1 MQDSPFPAPG
11 RVRRALADLR
21 DRVRTDGWVNLL
33 TGLGGRRDSSTAAV
47 VCPPRY
53 LTNQEILWLYHGSDL
68 ARRIVDLLPS
78 EAMRLG
84 WLTGDERLDKA
95 LRRKDV
101 GRKFLDAWIWGRA
114 YGRAGLLVL
123 YSDRL
128 GPYDKPVKDTDVGPG
143 DVVDMIPIEGID
155 MTAAR
160 RDYRTGEITHFSVTD
175 TGGLAGGRDIHVSR
189 FVMFRGIRTAER
201 VKVERDGAHLGVL
214 QIVADMLR
222 DTDQAWRGV
231 MHLLQDLSQAVF
243 KVKGLISQL
252 ANGQKGAV
260 MDRMEIVDLSRS
272 IARAVVIDADGEDF
286 SHVGAANVTGIDGL
300 INLVFQRVA
309 GAAGVPMTKLFGIAP
324 TGFNDGAQDRKN
336 FQDAAEIERE
346 EITDQAARVSRL
358 YAASLR
364 KDPHKVAIKWPP
376 LWAPTPG
383 ERADLDVKQA
393 QAAQARIQAQ
403 ISEPEEERE
412 IWVTGKPAAE
422 VIDLSP
428 LPEGIAGQP
437 PSEEDDIE
445 PGAIWIDTS
454 DGHRLEVA
462 RVGID
467 KEGRRSVYLRDLDS
481 DTPESQWRWRM
492 GSFLARCRPAAPAQA
507 PAAAPAPAPAPGAAP
522 AQ

>member
-114 YGRAGLLVL
+114 YGRGGLLFL
-123 YSDRL
+123 YADSL
-128 GPYDKPVKDTDVGPG
+128 GPYDKAVRDEDVGPG
-143 DVVDMIPIEGID
+143 DVVDMIPVEGID

-160 RDYRTGEITHFSVTD
+160 RDQRTGEITHYYIHD
-175 TGGLAGGRDIHVSR
+175 TGGRAGGREIHVSR
-189 FVMFRGIRTAER
+189 FVMFRGIRTADR
-201 VKVERDGAHLGVL
+201 VRAERDGAHLGVL

-252 ANGQKGAV
+252 ANGQKAAV

-300 INLVFQRVA
+300 INLVFQRVS

-364 KDPHKVAIKWPP
+364 RDTHKVAIKWPP

-428 LPEGIAGQP
+428 LPEGVAGTP
-437 PSEEDDIE
+437 PAEGSDIV
-445 PGAIWIDTS
+445 PGAIWIDTD
-454 DGHRLEVA
+454 DGHRLEVT
-462 RVGID
+462 RTGTD
-467 KEGRRSVYLRDLDS
+467 KAGRDVVYFLDRDS
-481 DTPESQWRWRM
+481 DFPERQWKWILP
-492 GSFLARCRPAAPAQA
+492 SFLERCRPETAPA
-507 PAAAPAPAPAPGAAP
+507 PAAAPAGAPAAPAVPAPA
-522 AQ
+522 